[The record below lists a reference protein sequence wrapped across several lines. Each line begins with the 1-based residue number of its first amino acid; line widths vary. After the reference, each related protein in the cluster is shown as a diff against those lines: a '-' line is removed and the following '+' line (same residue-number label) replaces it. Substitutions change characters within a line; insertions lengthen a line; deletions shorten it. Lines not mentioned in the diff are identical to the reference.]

1 MAPACHLATATM
13 AAVVAFLLL
22 AGGRG
27 AEAEADTIGCRVARF
42 AFGACTGYVAGR
54 EGAEV
59 TPRCCKGLGII
70 KDLAT
75 TAEQRRELCEC
86 VHLVMIAGAGP
97 ADTDCAV
104 AQTAFGDCTG
114 YVAGVEDKLSP
125 RCCRGLADIRDMAPT
140 FDRRRALCAC
150 IHKEM
155 LAAGKVVTRRAATLS
170 ARCGVRISFLPTAHA
185 FDCYRIPRTD

>member
-27 AEAEADTIGCRVARF
+27 AEAEADTIGCRIARF

-86 VHLVMIAGAGP
+86 VHLVMIAGGRVIP
-97 ADTDCAV
+97 RRG
-104 AQTAFGDCTG
+104 QLLRTA
-114 YVAGVEDKLSP
+114 
-125 RCCRGLADIRDMAPT
+125 
-140 FDRRRALCAC
+140 
-150 IHKEM
+150 
-155 LAAGKVVTRRAATLS
+155 
-170 ARCGVRISFLPTAHA
+170 CGFSVDFLPTN
-185 FDCYRIPRTD
+185 FYFNCSRLPDLWPD